1 MASSSMSGPSS
12 GGTSLK
18 SCQLVSIDRMLNFNA
33 NKDEAKRKSVDDMLN
48 PVNTSNTNNNS
59 TSGHQ
64 WKVLI
69 YDQTCRSIISPL
81 LSVSQLRSR
90 GVTLHLMISSEREPI
105 PDVPAIYF
113 VEPSRS
119 NLQIIAS
126 DCAKGLYGTVYLNFV
141 TKLERP
147 LMEEFA
153 KLIVQSNSLSN
164 IASIHDLYLDY
175 ICLECFLKSQQT
187 RELLCH
193 Q

>member
-1 MASSSMSGPSS
+1 MFDDLEIEAAPKLVRNEFGNSKSNSSNESS
-12 GGTSLK
+12 NSL
-18 SCQLVSIDRMLNFNA
+18 
-33 NKDEAKRKSVDDMLN
+33 EA
-48 PVNTSNTNNNS
+48 
-59 TSGHQ
+59 
-64 WKVLI
+64 
-69 YDQTCRSIISPL
+69 ISPL

-147 LMEEFA
+147 LMKEFA

-175 ICLECFLKSQQT
+175 ICLERFLKSQQT

>member
-1 MASSSMSGPSS
+1 MNTYGRNCVHQSGR
-12 GGTSLK
+12 
-18 SCQLVSIDRMLNFNA
+18 LVLVNNQGYESID
-33 NKDEAKRKSVDDMLN
+33 
-48 PVNTSNTNNNS
+48 
-59 TSGHQ
+59 
-64 WKVLI
+64 VLRI
-69 YDQTCRSIISPL
+69 PI
-81 LSVSQLRSR
+81 SVSQLRSR
-90 GVTLHLMISSEREPI
+90 RVTLHLIISSKHEPI

-147 LMEEFA
+147 LMKEFA